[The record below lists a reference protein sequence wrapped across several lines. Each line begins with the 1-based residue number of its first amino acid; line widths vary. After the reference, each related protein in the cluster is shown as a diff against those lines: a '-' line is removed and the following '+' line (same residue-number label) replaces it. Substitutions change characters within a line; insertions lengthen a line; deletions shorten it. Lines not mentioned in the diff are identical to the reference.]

1 MPTDR
6 WIPSVDEQGL
16 LQLTPTVRAQRGHIS
31 VNHITEQIA
40 LRSTLAFG
48 PSSRALFVAAAHTS
62 AAIAKESQRLKE
74 ASLLLRPRRCS
85 HYVNFSHG
93 MQTSTSW

>member
-1 MPTDR
+1 VPTEPR
-6 WIPSVDEQGL
+6 IPSVDEQGL
-16 LQLTPTVRAQRGHIS
+16 LQLTSTVRAQRGHVS

-62 AAIAKESQRLKE
+62 AALAKESQRLKKPPYCR
-74 ASLLLRPRRCS
+74 AVVRI
-85 HYVNFSHG
+85 
-93 MQTSTSW
+93 T